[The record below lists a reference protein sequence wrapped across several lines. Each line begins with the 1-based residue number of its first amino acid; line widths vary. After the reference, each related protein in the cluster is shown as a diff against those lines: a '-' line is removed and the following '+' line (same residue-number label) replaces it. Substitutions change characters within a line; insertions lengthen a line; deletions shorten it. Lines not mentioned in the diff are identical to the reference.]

1 MPVLC
6 CLGREERE
14 LPQVFEATQSLL
26 LLWGAMDVSTAS
38 RVTPSALPRV
48 LRPCRPSR
56 FRGFSGLPSAI
67 GPPRGCFLCLPSSPQ
82 FTFPQVS
89 TPRPVRKATSPRPP
103 SSGTRVGAPPRPESM
118 HSFLRINAKRPP
130 PGCQAPFRVPG
141 GEPWTRKA
149 PCPA

>member
-67 GPPRGCFLCLPSSPQ
+67 GPPRGPFSLSSL
-82 FTFPQVS
+82 FTAVH
-89 TPRPVRKATSPRPP
+89 V
-103 SSGTRVGAPPRPESM
+103 SSGLNPKARPQGHLTEAALLGDTRRCPPRPESL

-141 GEPWTRKA
+141 GEPWARKA

>member
-14 LPQVFEATQSLL
+14 LSQVFEATQSLL

-38 RVTPSALPRV
+38 RVTP
-48 LRPCRPSR
+48 RPSLVSSGR
-56 FRGFSGLPSAI
+56 ADLHGSVDFPVCRLPSGLPV
-67 GPPRGCFLCLPSSPQ
+67 GRFLCLPSSPQ

-141 GEPWTRKA
+141 GEPWTRKP